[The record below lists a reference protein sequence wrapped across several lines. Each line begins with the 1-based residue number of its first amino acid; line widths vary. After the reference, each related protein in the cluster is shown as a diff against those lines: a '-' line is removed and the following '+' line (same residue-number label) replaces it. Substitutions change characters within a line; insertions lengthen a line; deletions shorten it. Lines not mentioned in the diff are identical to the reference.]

1 MVTIRLIRFSD
12 GKPAPGEKVYISRHS
27 SGFLDVGGVY
37 GSEITNRDGE
47 VLFSKLDLPAKGE
60 VFVNGHQVHNGEL
73 RQVMT
78 FKI

>member
-1 MVTIRLIRFSD
+1 
-12 GKPAPGEKVYISRHS
+12 
-27 SGFLDVGGVY
+27 
-37 GSEITNRDGE
+37 